1 MRDLI
6 KAQCVSLSLWN
17 CQVDGEVY
25 SANGDKFDNNMLMVY
40 YFNLGVDARIG
51 LQVERN
57 RTSRRC
63 CNYIW
68 YFLFSIPAMLGWD
81 YSDARN

>member
-51 LQVERN
+51 L
-57 RTSRRC
+57 
-63 CNYIW
+63 
-68 YFLFSIPAMLGWD
+68 
-81 YSDARN
+81 